1 MSFSLDVS
9 LEVYLGPCRGGRG
22 FLCPSSPT
30 GGPLGHSYFS
40 MCLQVSLR
48 FQTVPSYSTLA
59 GLQYSQVP
67 RKGQGQNYCHRFHF
81 LSDPR
86 APQAGLSQVQGPIL
100 LFPFPTEAQ
109 LWDLSPQAGRLGG
122 LSWPPVPSARP
133 AGLST
138 DPQAAGGWCGRRG
151 LERAAGTHPLP
162 NTPSTRPAPGKERG
176 GNQRDLDKGWGHD
189 SRGKVR
195 DCHCFMEGNG
205 SKLVP
210 LPLNGKG
217 RGLPSHHGD
226 GCTESNLRRTLG
238 PYRAGVKEKRDWGIE
253 QLRRRLK
260 LSTVSK
266 ASSSS
271 SPSSPHPV
279 FALAQGPG

>member
-1 MSFSLDVS
+1 MSLSFSLDVS
-9 LEVYLGPCRGGRG
+9 LEVYLGPWKGGRG
-22 FLCPSSPT
+22 LLCPSSPT
-30 GGPLGHSYFS
+30 GGPLGRSYFS
-40 MCLQVSLR
+40 MCLQ
-48 FQTVPSYSTLA
+48 FQTVPSYSTLV
-59 GLQYSQVP
+59 GLPYSQVP
-67 RKGQGQNYCHRFHF
+67 RKGQGQNYCHRFQL

-100 LFPFPTEAQ
+100 LFPLPAEAQ
-109 LWDLSPQAGRLGG
+109 LWDMRPQAGRLGG
-122 LSWPPVPSARP
+122 LSWPPVPLARP

-195 DCHCFMEGNG
+195 DCHCFREGNR
-205 SKLVP
+205 SKLIP

-226 GCTESNLRRTLG
+226 GRTESNLRRTLG
-238 PYRAGVKEKRDWGIE
+238 PYRAGVKEKGDWGIE